1 MEYQSGAVRPIGSI
15 EEGWR
20 IIKDDYWIYVLM
32 MLVLG
37 VVLIVVSLVL
47 GAINQAITT
56 VLAGALGM
64 AASGSGDVARTSAA
78 ILPQVIAQIVS
89 FFTNI
94 AVVTLSGVLLC
105 GIYKSL
111 SKVANGGGRA
121 DFGDLFSGFEYIQS
135 CFIYAVVISVVQF
148 IIAIVTLVIAAAVGV
163 GALGL
168 GLSGMITK
176 DGQFNPAIFGGLFLV
191 ILAFAGI
198 SIVIN
203 LIISALT
210 AFVYPL
216 IAERNLSGGQALMTS
231 IKSGIANLGGLIL
244 LMILLFLMVLGGV
257 MACFIG
263 VLFVSPLLAASI
275 FAAYQSVFG
284 KVGGFRQHNPPPP
297 PNFGQQPG
305 Y

>member
-20 IIKDDYWIYVLM
+20 IIKDDYFTYVLM

-37 VVLIVVSLVL
+37 VIVIVVSMILGGINAAITRVLTAAL
-47 GAINQAITT
+47 GAATT
-56 VLAGALGM
+56 N
-64 AASGSGDVARTSAA
+64 SGDVARTSAA
-78 ILPQVIAQIVS
+78 ILPQIIGQIVS

-94 AVVTLSGVLLC
+94 GIVTLSAVLLC

-111 SKVANGGGRA
+111 SRLSNGGGRA
-121 DFGDLFSGFEYIQS
+121 EFADLFSGFQHFQA
-135 CFIYAVVISVVQF
+135 CFIYAIVISVVQF
-148 IIAIVTLVIAAAVGV
+148 IIGIATLLIAAAVGV
-163 GALGL
+163 SALGL
-168 GLSGMITK
+168 GLAGIITT
-176 DGQFNPAIFGGLFLV
+176 DGQINPAIFGGLFLV
-191 ILAFAGI
+191 IMAFIGF
-198 SIVIN
+198 SIIVN
-203 LIISALT
+203 LIISSLT

-231 IKSGIANLGGLIL
+231 IKSGLANLGGLIL
-244 LMILLFLMVLGGV
+244 LMILLLLMTIGGV
-257 MACFIG
+257 FACIIG
-263 VLFVSPLLAASI
+263 VLFVAPILAASV

-284 KVGGFRQHNPPPP
+284 KVGGYQNYNPPPP